1 MANTTIYY
9 PLIKKGFQEVADVS
23 SIESDITQ
31 LESDVSSLQS
41 NKVTKCFNDA
51 DLAALADE
59 EIFQWQGNNATIS
72 GTNFVN
78 GYFYK
83 KTTSQITIAS
93 GTFYVNFQNDFITP
107 LFTIPKGYYYYVEDT
122 TINYGYEIQK
132 YFDNI
137 LWMSLQPCAIGNP
150 VTSVNG
156 DIAYL
161 TSVNDNYPV
170 SDSLGRSW
178 NNPTQVL
185 SSGTFA
191 KFKNYK
197 TGLELLVALNEP
209 EDSVSSITCFGYL
222 YNELLFPI
230 YDYGWAAIK
239 TTSQTSI
246 TEAVFA
252 QTNTQPPTPGI
263 KEENGTLKVSFPV
276 HFEEDVTVK
285 GTQTVVHTEEIESE
299 KDYIELRADNPLGLA
314 SSEMSG
320 IKVNN
325 YDGNG
330 RDLVLAVDNKGW
342 ARVGDSSDNL
352 QKLATIEETPTNGE
366 FVKYNTKTKQLES
379 STIPTPPEA
388 TQIAAGLMSAADK
401 TKLDGIAVGA
411 QVNPSLSTTEQSRI
425 QLAKYGRLCFLTG
438 NLLYSNSITLPAAY
452 KPSNRVFITGLGPA
466 SSDAIFIAQGTINV
480 KGVLAFSQPI
490 LYIYGTTI
498 KFNPS
503 QDAFPISFS
512 VAYIAAS

>member
-41 NKVTKCFNDA
+41 NKVTKCFNAA

-59 EIFQWQGNNATIS
+59 EIFQWQGNNATIG

-78 GYFYK
+78 GYFYQ

-132 YFDNI
+132 SFDNI
-137 LWMSLQPCAIGNP
+137 LWISLQPCAIGNP

-161 TSVNDNYPV
+161 TSVNNNYPV

-209 EDSVSSITCFGYL
+209 ADIVSSITCFGYL

-230 YDYGWAAIK
+230 YNYGWAAIK

-246 TEAVFA
+246 TKVVFA
-252 QTNTQPPTPGI
+252 QTNTQPNNSYTLPVATPNILGGVKI
-263 KEENGTLKVSFPV
+263 GKYLDNSDSLTLDFSLLATGDDEMPYVDDTYFDVEVGTLWLHIFVFKVACFDNFTTKSHSIHLPFN
-276 HFEEDVTVK
+276 FLFDFW
-285 GTQTVVHTEEIESE
+285 G
-299 KDYIELRADNPLGLA
+299 YIYDENRVCIG
-314 SSEMSG
+314 
-320 IKVNN
+320 N
-325 YDGNG
+325 Y
-330 RDLVLAVDNKGW
+330 
-342 ARVGDSSDNL
+342 
-352 QKLATIEETPTNGE
+352 
-366 FVKYNTKTKQLES
+366 
-379 STIPTPPEA
+379 
-388 TQIAAGLMSAADK
+388 
-401 TKLDGIAVGA
+401 
-411 QVNPSLSTTEQSRI
+411 SLSGNS
-425 QLAKYGRLCFLTG
+425 LT
-438 NLLYSNSITLPAAY
+438 IT
-452 KPSNRVFITGLGPA
+452 K
-466 SSDAIFIAQGTINV
+466 SDISTDFSLMDSFTFIAFG
-480 KGVLAFSQPI
+480 
-490 LYIYGTTI
+490 
-498 KFNPS
+498 
-503 QDAFPISFS
+503 
-512 VAYIAAS
+512 